1 MSLWSPPPPPQVIG
15 SSGTPPT
22 PHDPIPAQ
30 GTSVPPRRAAALAV
44 TMMVVLAS
52 WPADLEPRLQRPNDQ
67 RQKIAPLTLKYG
79 SQPPPTAFYSATEM
93 GQIVASWPPTDVG
106 PILPRPNDRQQQIA
120 PLTLPT
126 GQQPIPSAFL
136 SATELNQ
143 LVSSWQSSNDAQ
155 SAPKSAAWNVPPLIT
170 SVPFRR
176 DPLYTV
182 TPDPLP
188 VQRFLSVVPN
198 FLAVSQPQPQSPL
211 SVTEL
216 AQIVSAWPA
225 DSGPLLPWPINAP
238 VKVAPLTLPTGIQPT
253 PQGPLSVT
261 EMVQFVSVWAVTWDA
276 QAASKSAAWNVPP
289 IPPSVPSPPFPAH
302 VYAASA
308 LPDPQPVQRL
318 RSIVPTRPT
327 ASQPTPQPPLSV
339 VEITQIVATWT
350 VTWDAQTGPKNASW
364 NVPSIPLAVRALPL
378 PAHVYAASQPPDL
391 PPVQRLQSIVPMLAS
406 VIPPSPHG
414 SAAIGNAII
423 ATLAAD
429 ATLSALCPGGVWLD
443 WAPPNVKRFVIV
455 HLATEQD
462 VTAFGARAYEDGVY
476 LIEALILFDPKS
488 AQVGSDIASAA
499 ARIDVLLD
507 GQTLVVAGY
516 TWMTMQREERT
527 RLVSLDEV
535 DPSLRW
541 LRRGGLYRVQV
552 SVL

>member
-1 MSLWSPPPPPQVIG
+1 L
-15 SSGTPPT
+15 
-22 PHDPIPAQ
+22 
-30 GTSVPPRRAAALAV
+30 
-44 TMMVVLAS
+44 
-52 WPADLEPRLQRPNDQ
+52 N
-67 RQKIAPLTLKYG
+67 
-79 SQPPPTAFYSATEM
+79 
-93 GQIVASWPPTDVG
+93 QIVGAWPIDVG
-106 PILPRPNDRQQQIA
+106 P
-120 PLTLPT
+120 
-126 GQQPIPSAFL
+126 
-136 SATELNQ
+136 
-143 LVSSWQSSNDAQ
+143 LVA
-155 SAPKSAAWNVPPLIT
+155 
-170 SVPFRR
+170 
-176 DPLYTV
+176 
-182 TPDPLP
+182 
-188 VQRFLSVVPN
+188 
-198 FLAVSQPQPQSPL
+198 
-211 SVTEL
+211 
-216 AQIVSAWPA
+216 
-225 DSGPLLPWPINAP
+225 WPINAP
-238 VKVAPLTLPTGIQPT
+238 VKVAPLTLPTGQQPT
-253 PQGPLSVT
+253 PTAFLSAI
-261 EMVQFVSVWAVTWDA
+261 ELNLLVSSWQTSNNA
-276 QAASKSAAWNVPP
+276 QTAPKSAAWNIPP
-289 IPPSVPSPPFPAH
+289 IPPSAPVSSLPAY

-308 LPDPQPVQRL
+308 LPDPQPLQRF
-318 RSIVPTRPT
+318 RSIVPTLPA

-339 VEITQIVATWT
+339 VEITQIVAMWA

-364 NVPSIPLAVRALPL
+364 NIPSIPLAVRALPL

-391 PPVQRLQSIVPMLAS
+391 SPVQRLQSIVPTFAA
-406 VIPPSPHG
+406 VIPPSTHG

-423 ATLAAD
+423 AKLAAD

-443 WAPPNVKRFVIV
+443 WAPPNLKRFVIV